1 MEIFYK
7 PEIKGVF
14 GGVMKVL
21 IQYFSRLILFVFLT
35 ILTQVGGVVYLI
47 SIVLSNR
54 IKFVFWGKRLVVFI
68 VLYATACFL
77 IVPFVAP
84 WFGRE
89 KIGNNNNLQEATFAT
104 VLLNRNYVTS
114 ETHVFL
120 QNISQNL
127 AENKPEVIARYLDAC
142 FPFFD
147 GFPLLPH
154 LSHNDG
160 CKIDFSLVYEDING
174 QIVNKSKSL
183 SGYGV
188 FENARNNEFDQCEE
202 CLQNG
207 YFQYDYPKYLTFGR
221 INEGLKFSKSGTK
234 ALIDAIL
241 SQRKL
246 TKIFIEPHLKQRLKL
261 KDKRVRFH
269 GCRSVRHDDHIHV
282 QIN

>member
-1 MEIFYK
+1 MMKLVKYLSRFIIF
-7 PEIKGVF
+7 
-14 GGVMKVL
+14 VL
-21 IQYFSRLILFVFLT
+21 LT
-35 ILTQVGGVVYLI
+35 IITQIGGLIYLI
-47 SIVLSNR
+47 SVVINNKIRLT
-54 IKFVFWGKRLVVFI
+54 FWGKRLVVFM
-68 VLYATACFL
+68 VLYVTVSFL

-89 KIGNNNNLQEATFAT
+89 KIRNNDNLQAATFAT

-114 ETHVFL
+114 ETHDFL

-127 AENKPEVIARYLDAC
+127 EEKKPEVKARYLDAC

-160 CKIDFSLVYEDING
+160 CKVDFSLVYEDING
-174 QIVNKSKSL
+174 QIANKSKSI

-188 FENARNNEFDQCEE
+188 FENPLRNEIDQCKD
-202 CLQNG
+202 CLQKG
-207 YFQYDYPKYLTFGR
+207 YFQYDYPKYMTLGR
-221 INEGLKFSKSGTK
+221 INDDIKFSKSGTN

-246 TKIFIEPHLKQRLKL
+246 TKMFIEPHLKQRLKL
-261 KDKRVRFH
+261 EDKRVRFQ